1 MSLRR
6 VRLGELLAPARPVL
20 GIVSLWL
27 ASYQRATGRL
37 DAWDT
42 FGPAVALLLAAAVAA
57 CVLVVSNL
65 MERTTAV
72 PVAAA
77 VWTFLFGLLAIVAAV
92 IRLIERPDH
101 ATKVCSGAWL
111 ALAGAVLIFLRAW
124 RAVWDE
130 RPSPDEPASPEAP
143 PRPPAAPGGP
153 SQSPPPPTPR
163 RA

>member
-1 MSLRR
+1 M
-6 VRLGELLAPARPVL
+6 GELLALAGAVCV
-20 GIVSLWL
+20 IVSLSL
-27 ASYQRATGRL
+27 PSYQRATGRL

-101 ATKVCSGAWL
+101 VTEVCSGAWL
-111 ALAGAVLIFLRAW
+111 ALAGAVLISVGAW
-124 RAVWDE
+124 WSMWDE
-130 RPSPDEPASPEAP
+130 RPSLYERASPE
-143 PRPPAAPGGP
+143 PRPGPPAASGGP
-153 SQSPPPPTPR
+153 
-163 RA
+163 

>member
-1 MSLRR
+1 M
-6 VRLGELLAPARPVL
+6 GELLALAGAVCV
-20 GIVSLWL
+20 IVSLFL

-101 ATKVCSGAWL
+101 VTEVCAGAWL
-111 ALAGAVLIFLRAW
+111 ALAGAVLIFLGAW
-124 RAVWDE
+124 WSMWDE
-130 RPSPDEPASPEAP
+130 RPSLYEPASPE
-143 PRPPAAPGGP
+143 PRPGPPAASGGP
-153 SQSPPPPTPR
+153 
-163 RA
+163 

>member
-6 VRLGELLAPARPVL
+6 VRLGELLALAGAVCV
-20 GIVSLWL
+20 IVSLSL
-27 ASYQRATGRL
+27 PSYQRATGRL

-42 FGPAVALLLAAAVAA
+42 FGPAVPLLLAAAVAA

-72 PVAAA
+72 PVAVA

-101 ATKVCSGAWL
+101 VTEVCSGAWL
-111 ALAGAVLIFLRAW
+111 ALAGAVLISVGAW
-124 RAVWDE
+124 WSMWDE
-130 RPSPDEPASPEAP
+130 RPSLYEPASPE
-143 PRPPAAPGGP
+143 PRPDPPAASGGP
-153 SQSPPPPTPR
+153 
-163 RA
+163 

>member
-1 MSLRR
+1 MSVRR
-6 VRLGELLAPARPVL
+6 VRVGELLALAGAVCV
-20 GIVSLWL
+20 IVSLFL

-101 ATKVCSGAWL
+101 VTEVCAGAWL
-111 ALAGAVLIFLRAW
+111 ALAGAVLIFLGAW
-124 RAVWDE
+124 WSIWDE
-130 RPSPDEPASPEAP
+130 RPSLYEPASPE
-143 PRPPAAPGGP
+143 PRPDPPAASGGP
-153 SQSPPPPTPR
+153 
-163 RA
+163 

>member
-1 MSLRR
+1 M
-6 VRLGELLAPARPVL
+6 GELLALAGAVCV
-20 GIVSLWL
+20 IVSLSL
-27 ASYQRATGRL
+27 PSYQRATGRL

-72 PVAAA
+72 PVAVA

-101 ATKVCSGAWL
+101 VTEVCSGD
-111 ALAGAVLIFLRAW
+111 AGSYRDGRSSHIDHHAPTEISTA
-124 RAVWDE
+124 
-130 RPSPDEPASPEAP
+130 PASASQAPEHT
-143 PRPPAAPGGP
+143 
-153 SQSPPPPTPR
+153 SVT
-163 RA
+163 

>member
-6 VRLGELLAPARPVL
+6 VRLGELLALAGAVCV
-20 GIVSLWL
+20 IVSLWL
-27 ASYQRATGRL
+27 PSYQRATGRL
-37 DAWDT
+37 AAWDT

-65 MERTTAV
+65 TERTTAV
-72 PVAAA
+72 PIAAA

-111 ALAGAVLIFLRAW
+111 ALAGAVLIFLGAW
-124 RAVWDE
+124 RSMWDE
-130 RPSPDEPASPEAP
+130 RPSLYEPASPEP
-143 PRPPAAPGGP
+143 HPGPPAASGGP
-153 SQSPPPPTPR
+153 
-163 RA
+163 

>member
-6 VRLGELLAPARPVL
+6 VRVGELLALAGAVCV
-20 GIVSLWL
+20 IVSLSL
-27 ASYQRATGRL
+27 PSYQRATGRL

-77 VWTFLFGLLAIVAAV
+77 VWTFLFGLVAIVAAV

-101 ATKVCSGAWL
+101 ATGVCSGAWL
-111 ALAGAVLIFLRAW
+111 ALAGAVLIFLGAW
-124 RAVWDE
+124 WSIWDE
-130 RPSPDEPASPEAP
+130 RPSLYEPASPE
-143 PRPPAAPGGP
+143 PRPDPPAASGGP
-153 SQSPPPPTPR
+153 
-163 RA
+163 